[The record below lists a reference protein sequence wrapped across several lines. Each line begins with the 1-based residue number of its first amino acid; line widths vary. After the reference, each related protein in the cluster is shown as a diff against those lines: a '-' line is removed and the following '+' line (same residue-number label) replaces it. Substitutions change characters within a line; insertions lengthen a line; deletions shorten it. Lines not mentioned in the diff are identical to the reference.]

1 MKNEINR
8 ALVAKKARIFVLAAA
23 MICAVSMAANNKVS
37 GVIKDAADKT
47 ALIGVNVSL
56 KQGDQQVSGT
66 VTDAHGKFSLEAE
79 TGEFVLECSY
89 IGYEPIGMSLAINGN
104 IHLGTIEM
112 NEASTELSE
121 VVVEG
126 DAVIQKVDRQILL
139 PNKEQLG
146 ASSDG
151 MSLLQNL
158 QIPRIVVNPADN
170 TVKTLANQDV
180 QLRIN
185 GIEASSSE
193 VMAINP
199 KDVIRIEYHDQPGV
213 RFNGAAAVINY
224 IVRHRDTGGN
234 LMLNASNG
242 VTMPG
247 WGEYHLAGKVN
258 FGKSSFSLMTHY
270 SPRDVYWTRTNSE
283 TYNFSTG
290 TIENREVGEPTR
302 FKMNPVNIGLTYTW
316 TNGEKNML
324 QIALRDFMNFTPHS
338 KTNRDSRLYQA
349 TDSFAIHDHESTQSI
364 SPSLDIYYEHNLPD
378 DNHLYFDVVGTYIN
392 SSNDRRFEQ
401 TPLGETDSLNGAPEN
416 FNFWGEEEA
425 RQPYLLRSNLIVDR
439 RLRRTD
445 VLSRVRGN
453 KYSLIGEAI
462 YEKDWENIALT
473 VGVRHN
479 QQWVE
484 NTYFANANANANVS
498 MLTAETYAFAEMQQ
512 RVKQFSYAVGIGAM
526 HTYIEQAGQ
535 KQSNWIARPQL
546 TMSYDFGKGVFW
558 KYKGYVSGY
567 QPSLSAMSD
576 VAQQIDKYQIR
587 QGNPNLKPVMFVANE
602 MQLSWQSKY
611 VNLNLWA
618 NYSYDH
624 KPIMDETYEQLIDGQ
639 SYVIRTYANH
649 RGFHRLQVAPSVQVR
664 LLNNSLIFTV
674 APFANYYVSLG
685 NSYTHK
691 HFNPGVRASFMG
703 MYNGW
708 QFFGEVTT
716 RSNNLWGETLE
727 YGEFYH
733 HIGVGY
739 NADIRGPHRNQ
750 GTASHG
756 VSSWGFR
763 AMLMNPF
770 SVKGYS
776 IETKDLS
783 ALAPNTQHAEMR
795 DFRQMLILNF
805 HCNLDFGTQR
815 RDSGKRINN
824 EDKENGILSGTK

>member
-1 MKNEINR
+1 
-8 ALVAKKARIFVLAAA
+8 
-23 MICAVSMAANNKVS
+23 
-37 GVIKDAADKT
+37 
-47 ALIGVNVSL
+47 
-56 KQGDQQVSGT
+56 
-66 VTDAHGKFSLEAE
+66 
-79 TGEFVLECSY
+79 
-89 IGYEPIGMSLAINGN
+89 
-104 IHLGTIEM
+104 
-112 NEASTELSE
+112 
-121 VVVEG
+121 
-126 DAVIQKVDRQILL
+126 
-139 PNKEQLG
+139 
-146 ASSDG
+146 
-151 MSLLQNL
+151 
-158 QIPRIVVNPADN
+158 VNPVEN
-170 TVKTLANQDV
+170 SVKTLANQEV

-213 RFNGAAAVINY
+213 RYNGAAAVINY
-224 IVRHRDTGGN
+224 IVKHRDTGGN

-247 WGEYHLAGKVN
+247 WGEYHLSGKVN
-258 FGKSSFSLMTHY
+258 CGKSSFSLMTHY
-270 SPRDVYWTRTNSE
+270 SPRDVYWTRTNAE

-302 FKMNPVNIGLTYTW
+302 FKMNPVNIALTYNW
-316 TNGEKNML
+316 TNGEKEESCPSGAKNML
-324 QIALRDFMNFTPHS
+324 NITLRDFMKFTPQS
-338 KTNRDSRLYQA
+338 KTNRDSYLYQG
-349 TDSFAIHDHESTQSI
+349 TDSFAIHDHESSKSI

-401 TPLGETDSLNGAPEN
+401 LPLGETVADT
-416 FNFWGEEEA
+416 
-425 RQPYLLRSNLIVDR
+425 
-439 RLRRTD
+439 TD
-445 VLSRVRGN
+445 VLSRVKGN

-484 NTYFANANANANVS
+484 NTYLSGINDQIVNDQIVNV
-498 MLTAETYAFAEMQQ
+498 LTTAETYAFAEVQQ
-512 RVKQFSYAVGIGAM
+512 RVGKFSYAAGIGAM
-526 HTYIEQAGQ
+526 HTYIEQGGQ
-535 KQSNWIARPQL
+535 KSSNWIARPQL

-611 VNLNLWA
+611 VNLNIWA

-639 SYVIRTYANH
+639 AYAIRTYANH

-664 LLNNSLIFTV
+664 LLQNKLIFTV

-733 HIGVGY
+733 HIGIGY
-739 NADIRGPHRNQ
+739 NADK
-750 GTASHG
+750 
-756 VSSWGFR
+756 WGFR
-763 AMLMNPF
+763 TMLMNPF

>member
-1 MKNEINR
+1 MQTKY
-8 ALVAKKARIFVLAAA
+8 FVLAAA
-23 MICAVSMAANNKVS
+23 MVCAVSMAANNKVS

-66 VTDAHGKFSLEAE
+66 VTDAHGKFSLETE

-89 IGYEPIGMSLAINGN
+89 IGYEPIGMSLTVSGN
-104 IHLGTIEM
+104 THLGTIEM

-158 QIPRIVVNPADN
+158 QIPRIVVNPVEN
-170 TVKTLANQDV
+170 SVKTLANQEV

-185 GIEASSSE
+185 GIEASNSE

-213 RFNGAAAVINY
+213 RYNGAAAVINY
-224 IVRHRDTGGN
+224 IVKHRDTGGN

-242 VTMPG
+242 VTMSG
-247 WGEYHLAGKVN
+247 WGEYHLSGKVN
-258 FGKSSFSLMTHY
+258 FGKSSFSLLTHY
-270 SPRDVYWTRTNSE
+270 SPRDIYWTRTNAE

-302 FKMNPVNIGLTYTW
+302 FKGNPVNLGLSYNW

-324 QIALRDFMNFTPHS
+324 QIALRDNMLFMPQS
-338 KTNRDSRLYQA
+338 ETNRDSYLYQG

-401 TPLGETDSLNGAPEN
+401 LPLGETVADT
-416 FNFWGEEEA
+416 
-425 RQPYLLRSNLIVDR
+425 
-439 RLRRTD
+439 TD
-445 VLSRVRGN
+445 VTSRVRGN

-462 YEKDWENIALT
+462 YEKDWENIGLT

-484 NTYFANANANANVS
+484 NTYLGSADATVN
-498 MLTAETYAFAEMQQ
+498 MTTAETYAFAEVQQ

-526 HTYIEQAGQ
+526 HTYIEQGGQ
-535 KQSNWIARPQL
+535 KSSNWIARPQL
-546 TMSYDFGKGVFW
+546 TLSYDFGKGVFW

-611 VNLNLWA
+611 VNLNIWA

-624 KPIMDETYEQLIDGQ
+624 KPIMEETYEQLIDGQ
-639 SYVIRTYANH
+639 AYAIRTYANH

-664 LLNNSLIFTV
+664 LLQNKLIFTV

-716 RSNNLWGETLE
+716 RYNNLWGETLE

-733 HIGVGY
+733 QIGVGY
-739 NADIRGPHRNQ
+739 NADK
-750 GTASHG
+750 
-756 VSSWGFR
+756 WGFR

-815 RDSGKRINN
+815 RENGKRINN

>member
-1 MKNEINR
+1 MQTKYFV
-8 ALVAKKARIFVLAAA
+8 LVAA
-23 MICAVSMAANNKVS
+23 MVCAVSMVANNKVS
-37 GVIKDAADKT
+37 GVIKDAADKS
-47 ALIGVNVSL
+47 ALVGVNVSL

-89 IGYEPIGMSLAINGN
+89 IGYEPIGMSLTVSGN
-104 IHLGTIEM
+104 THLGTIEM
-112 NEASTELSE
+112 NETSTELGE

-185 GIEASSSE
+185 GIEASNSE

-213 RFNGAAAVINY
+213 RYNGAAAVINY
-224 IVRHRDTGGN
+224 IVKHRDTGGN

-258 FGKSSFSLMTHY
+258 FGKSSFSLITHY

-302 FKMNPVNIGLTYTW
+302 FKMNPMNIGLTYNW

-324 QIALRDFMNFTPHS
+324 NITLRDNMLFMPHS
-338 KTNRDSRLYQA
+338 KTNRDSYLYQG
-349 TDSFAIHDHESTQSI
+349 TDSFAIHDHESSRSI
-364 SPSLDIYYEHNLPD
+364 SPSLDIYYEHNLPNN
-378 DNHLYFDVVGTYIN
+378 NHLYFDVVGTYIN

-401 TPLGETDSLNGAPEN
+401 TPIGKTVADT
-416 FNFWGEEEA
+416 
-425 RQPYLLRSNLIVDR
+425 
-439 RLRRTD
+439 TD
-445 VLSRVRGN
+445 VTSRVRGN

-462 YEKDWENIALT
+462 YEKDWENIGLT

-484 NTYFANANANANVS
+484 NTYLGSADVTVS
-498 MLTAETYAFAEMQQ
+498 MTTAETYVFAEVQQ

-546 TMSYDFGKGVFW
+546 TLSYDFGKGVFW

-576 VAQQIDKYQIR
+576 VAQQVDKYQIR

-624 KPIMDETYEQLIDGQ
+624 QPIMEETYEQLIDGQ
-639 SYVIRTYANH
+639 SYAIRTYANH

-664 LLNNSLIFTV
+664 LLQNKLIFTV

-691 HFNPGVRASFMG
+691 HFNPGVRASIMG
-703 MYNGW
+703 MYKGW

-733 HIGVGY
+733 HIGLGY
-739 NADIRGPHRNQ
+739 NADK
-750 GTASHG
+750 
-756 VSSWGFR
+756 WGFR

-815 RDSGKRINN
+815 RENGKRINN

>member
-1 MKNEINR
+1 MQTKY
-8 ALVAKKARIFVLAAA
+8 LVLAAA

-37 GVIKDAADKT
+37 GVIKDAADKS

-66 VTDAHGKFSLEAE
+66 VTDAHGKFSLEAK

-104 IHLGTIEM
+104 INLGTIEM
-112 NEASTELSE
+112 NEASTELGE

-158 QIPRIVVNPADN
+158 QIPRIVVNPVEN
-170 TVKTLANQDV
+170 SVKTLANQDV

-224 IVRHRDTGGN
+224 IVKHRDTGGN

-247 WGEYHLAGKVN
+247 WGEYHLSGKVN

-270 SPRDVYWTRTNSE
+270 SPRDIYWTRTNAE

-302 FKMNPVNIGLTYTW
+302 FKGNPVNLGLTYNW

-324 QIALRDFMNFTPHS
+324 NITLRDNMLFMPHS
-338 KTNRDSRLYQA
+338 KTNRDSYLYQG
-349 TDSFAIHDHESTQSI
+349 TDSFAIHDHESSKSI
-364 SPSLDIYYEHNLPD
+364 SPSLDIYYEHNLPND
-378 DNHLYFDVVGTYIN
+378 HHLYFDVVGTYIN

-401 TPLGETDSLNGAPEN
+401 TPLGETVADT
-416 FNFWGEEEA
+416 
-425 RQPYLLRSNLIVDR
+425 
-439 RLRRTD
+439 TD
-445 VLSRVRGN
+445 VTSRVKGN

-479 QQWVE
+479 QQWME
-484 NTYFANANANANVS
+484 NLYNVQRDDVQGTKVS
-498 MLTAETYAFAEMQQ
+498 MMTAETYAFAEVQQ

-546 TMSYDFGKGVFW
+546 TLSYDFGKGVFW

-624 KPIMDETYEQLIDGQ
+624 KPIMDETFELSTLSDSGL
-639 SYVIRTYANH
+639 STLSEAVSPMVVRTYANH

-664 LLNNSLIFTV
+664 LLQNKLIFTV

-691 HFNPGVRASFMG
+691 HFNPGVRASIMG
-703 MYNGW
+703 MYKGW

-716 RSNNLWGETLE
+716 RYNNLWGETLE

-733 HIGVGY
+733 HIGLGY
-739 NADIRGPHRNQ
+739 NADK
-750 GTASHG
+750 
-756 VSSWGFR
+756 WGFR

-805 HCNLDFGTQR
+805 HCNLDFGTQHR
-815 RDSGKRINN
+815 ESGKRINN

>member
-1 MKNEINR
+1 MQT
-8 ALVAKKARIFVLAAA
+8 RIFVLTSA
-23 MICAVSMAANNKVS
+23 MICVVSMNAQTGAQTNYNDTLRMDTSMFKLAEV
-37 GVIKDAADKT
+37 
-47 ALIGVNVSL
+47 
-56 KQGDQQVSGT
+56 T
-66 VTDAHGKFSLEAE
+66 VEAQ
-79 TGEFVLECSY
+79 
-89 IGYEPIGMSLAINGN
+89 N
-104 IHLGTIEM
+104 
-112 NEASTELSE
+112 
-121 VVVEG
+121 
-126 DAVIQKVDRQILL
+126 VIQKVDKQVLF
-139 PNKEQLG
+139 PNKEQRK
-146 ASSDG
+146 ASHDG

-185 GIEASSSE
+185 GIEASNSE

-213 RFNGAAAVINY
+213 RYNGAAAVINY
-224 IVRHRDTGGN
+224 IVKHRDTGGN

-247 WGEYHLAGKVN
+247 WGEYHLSGKVN
-258 FGKSSFSLMTHY
+258 FGKSSFSLLTHY
-270 SPRDVYWTRTNSE
+270 SPRDIYWTRTNAE

-302 FKMNPVNIGLTYTW
+302 FKGNPVNLGLTYNW
-316 TNGEKNML
+316 TNGEKNRV
-324 QIALRDFMNFTPHS
+324 QIALRDFMKFTPQS
-338 KTNRDSRLYQA
+338 KTNRDSYLYQG

-364 SPSLDIYYEHNLPD
+364 SPSLDIYYEHNLPND
-378 DNHLYFDVVGTYIN
+378 HHLYFDLVGTYIN

-401 TPLGETDSLNGAPEN
+401 TPLGETIADT
-416 FNFWGEEEA
+416 
-425 RQPYLLRSNLIVDR
+425 
-439 RLRRTD
+439 TD
-445 VLSRVRGN
+445 VTSRVRGN

-479 QQWVE
+479 QQWMENQYLVE
-484 NTYFANANANANVS
+484 SQKSKVESTVS
-498 MLTAETYAFAEMQQ
+498 MTTAETYAFAEVQQ

-535 KQSNWIARPQL
+535 KQLNWIARPQL
-546 TMSYDFGKGVFW
+546 TLSYDFGKGVFW

-602 MQLSWQSKY
+602 MQLSWQSKH

-624 KPIMDETYEQLIDGQ
+624 KPIMDETFEQLIDGQ
-639 SYVIRTYANH
+639 SYAVRTYANH

-664 LLNNSLIFTV
+664 VLNNSLIFTV

-691 HFNPGVRASFMG
+691 HFNPGVRASIMG
-703 MYNGW
+703 MYKGW

-716 RSNNLWGETLE
+716 RCNNLWGETLE

-733 HIGVGY
+733 HIGLGY
-739 NADIRGPHRNQ
+739 NADK
-750 GTASHG
+750 
-756 VSSWGFR
+756 WGFR

-805 HCNLDFGTQR
+805 HCNLDFGSRASTR
-815 RDSGKRINN
+815 ENKRINN

>member
-1 MKNEINR
+1 
-8 ALVAKKARIFVLAAA
+8 

-37 GVIKDAADKT
+37 GVIKDAADKS
-47 ALIGVNVSL
+47 ALVGVNVSL

-89 IGYEPIGMSLAINGN
+89 IGYEPIGMSLAVSGN

-112 NEASTELSE
+112 NEASTELGE

-185 GIEASSSE
+185 GIEASNSE

-224 IVRHRDTGGN
+224 IVKHRDTGGN

-247 WGEYHLAGKVN
+247 WGEYHLSGKVN
-258 FGKSSFSLMTHY
+258 FGKSSFSLLTHY
-270 SPRDVYWTRTNSE
+270 SPRDIYWTRTNAE

-302 FKMNPVNIGLTYTW
+302 FKMNPVNIGLTYNW

-324 QIALRDFMNFTPHS
+324 QISLRDNMNFTPYAQS
-338 KTNRDSRLYQA
+338 NRDTYLYQG
-349 TDSFAIHDHESTQSI
+349 TDSFAIHDHESSKSI

-378 DNHLYFDVVGTYIN
+378 DHHLYFDLVGTYIN

-401 TPLGETDSLNGAPEN
+401 LPLGETVADT
-416 FNFWGEEEA
+416 
-425 RQPYLLRSNLIVDR
+425 
-439 RLRRTD
+439 TD
-445 VLSRVRGN
+445 VTSRVRGN

-479 QQWVE
+479 QQWME
-484 NTYFANANANANVS
+484 NTYLGSDSATVNMTA
-498 MLTAETYAFAEMQQ
+498 AETYAFAEVQQ

-546 TMSYDFGKGVFW
+546 TLCYDFGKGVFW

-624 KPIMDETYEQLIDGQ
+624 KPIMDETFEQLIDGQ
-639 SYVIRTYANH
+639 SYAVRTYANH

-664 LLNNSLIFTV
+664 LLQNKLTFTV

-691 HFNPGVRASFMG
+691 HFNPGVRASIMG
-703 MYNGW
+703 MYKGW

-716 RSNNLWGETLE
+716 RYNNLWGETLE

-733 HIGVGY
+733 HIGLGY
-739 NADIRGPHRNQ
+739 NADK
-750 GTASHG
+750 
-756 VSSWGFR
+756 WGFR

>member
-1 MKNEINR
+1 MQTKY
-8 ALVAKKARIFVLAAA
+8 FVLAAA
-23 MICAVSMAANNKVS
+23 MICAVSMAANNKVN
-37 GVIKDAADKT
+37 GVIKDAADKS
-47 ALIGVNVSL
+47 ALVGVNVTLVESQ
-56 KQGDQQVSGT
+56 KSKGESTRNVVSGT
-66 VTDAHGKFSLEAE
+66 VTDAHGKFSLETE

-89 IGYEPIGMSLAINGN
+89 IGYEPIGMSLAVSGN

-112 NEASTELSE
+112 NGASTELSE

-213 RFNGAAAVINY
+213 RYNGAAAVINY

-234 LMLNASNG
+234 MMLNASNG

-247 WGEYHLAGKVN
+247 WGEYHLSGKVN

-270 SPRDVYWTRTNSE
+270 SPRDVYWTRTNAE

-302 FKMNPVNIGLTYTW
+302 FKMNPVNLGLTYNW

-324 QIALRDFMNFTPHS
+324 QISLRDNMNFTPYAQS
-338 KTNRDSRLYQA
+338 NRDTYLYQG
-349 TDSFAIHDHESTQSI
+349 TDSFAIHDHESSKSI

-378 DNHLYFDVVGTYIN
+378 DHHLYFDLVGTYIN

-401 TPLGETDSLNGAPEN
+401 TPLGETVADT
-416 FNFWGEEEA
+416 
-425 RQPYLLRSNLIVDR
+425 
-439 RLRRTD
+439 TD
-445 VLSRVRGN
+445 VTSRVRGN

-484 NTYFANANANANVS
+484 NTYLGSANATVN
-498 MLTAETYAFAEMQQ
+498 MTTAETYAFAEVQQ

-526 HTYIEQAGQ
+526 HTYIEQGGQ
-535 KQSNWIARPQL
+535 KSSNWIARPQL
-546 TMSYDFGKGVFW
+546 TLSYDFGKGVFW

-587 QGNPNLKPVMFVANE
+587 QGNPNLKPVRFVANE
-602 MQLSWQSKY
+602 MQLSWQSKH

-624 KPIMDETYEQLIDGQ
+624 KPIMDETFEQLIDDQ
-639 SYVIRTYANH
+639 SYAVRTYANH

-664 LLNNSLIFTV
+664 VLNNSLIFTV

-691 HFNPGVRASFMG
+691 HFNPGVRASIMG
-703 MYNGW
+703 MYKGW

-733 HIGVGY
+733 HIGLGY
-739 NADIRGPHRNQ
+739 NADK
-750 GTASHG
+750 
-756 VSSWGFR
+756 WGFR

-815 RDSGKRINN
+815 RENGKRINN
-824 EDKENGILSGTK
+824 EDKETGILSGTK

>member
-1 MKNEINR
+1 M
-8 ALVAKKARIFVLAAA
+8 KARIFVLAAA

-37 GVIKDAADKT
+37 GVIKDAADKS
-47 ALIGVNVSL
+47 ALIGVNVCL

-89 IGYEPIGMSLAINGN
+89 IGYEPIGMSLTVSGN
-104 IHLGTIEM
+104 THLGTIEM

-158 QIPRIVVNPADN
+158 QIPRIVVNPVEN
-170 TVKTLANQDV
+170 SVKTLANQEV

-185 GIEASSSE
+185 GIEASNSE

-213 RFNGAAAVINY
+213 RYNGAAAVINY
-224 IVRHRDTGGN
+224 IVKHRDTGGN

-258 FGKSSFSLMTHY
+258 FGKSSFSLITHY

-302 FKMNPVNIGLTYTW
+302 FKMNPVNIGLTYNW

-324 QIALRDFMNFTPHS
+324 QISLRDNMNFTPYAQS
-338 KTNRDSRLYQA
+338 NRDTYLYQG
-349 TDSFAIHDHESTQSI
+349 TDSFAIHDHESSKSI

-378 DNHLYFDVVGTYIN
+378 DNHLYFDLVGTYIN

-401 TPLGETDSLNGAPEN
+401 LPLGETVADT
-416 FNFWGEEEA
+416 
-425 RQPYLLRSNLIVDR
+425 
-439 RLRRTD
+439 TD
-445 VLSRVRGN
+445 VTSRVKGN

-462 YEKDWENIALT
+462 YEKDWENIGLT

-479 QQWVE
+479 QQWME
-484 NTYFANANANANVS
+484 NTYLGSADATVN
-498 MLTAETYAFAEMQQ
+498 MTTAETYAFAEVQQ

-546 TMSYDFGKGVFW
+546 TLSYDFGKGVFW

-602 MQLSWQSKY
+602 MQLSWQSKH

-639 SYVIRTYANH
+639 SYAVRTYANH

-664 LLNNSLIFTV
+664 VLNNSLIFTV

-691 HFNPGVRASFMG
+691 HFNPGVRASIMG
-703 MYNGW
+703 MYKGW

-716 RSNNLWGETLE
+716 RYNNLWGETLE
-727 YGEFYH
+727 HGEFYH
-733 HIGVGY
+733 HIGLGY
-739 NADIRGPHRNQ
+739 NADK
-750 GTASHG
+750 
-756 VSSWGFR
+756 WGFR

>member
-1 MKNEINR
+1 MQ
-8 ALVAKKARIFVLAAA
+8 ARIFVLAAA
-23 MICAVSMAANNKVS
+23 MVCAVSMAANNKVS

-56 KQGDQQVSGT
+56 KQGEQQVSGT

-79 TGEFVLECSY
+79 TGRFVLECSY
-89 IGYEPIGMSLAINGN
+89 IGYEPIGMSLAVNGN

-158 QIPRIVVNPADN
+158 QIPRIVVNPTDN
-170 TVKTLANQDV
+170 SVKTLANQEV

-213 RFNGAAAVINY
+213 RYNGAAAVINY
-224 IVRHRDTGGN
+224 IVKHRDTGGN

-247 WGEYHLAGKVN
+247 WGEYHLSGKVN
-258 FGKSSFSLMTHY
+258 CGKSSFSLLTHY
-270 SPRDVYWTRTNSE
+270 SPRDIYWTRTNAE

-302 FKMNPVNIGLTYTW
+302 FKMNPVNIGLTYNW

-338 KTNRDSRLYQA
+338 KTNRDSYLYQG
-349 TDSFAIHDHESTQSI
+349 TDSFAIHDHESSKSI

-401 TPLGETDSLNGAPEN
+401 TPLGETVADT
-416 FNFWGEEEA
+416 
-425 RQPYLLRSNLIVDR
+425 
-439 RLRRTD
+439 TD

-462 YEKDWENIALT
+462 YEKDWDNIALT

-484 NTYFANANANANVS
+484 NTYLGSADATVN
-498 MLTAETYAFAEMQQ
+498 MTTAETYAFAEVQQ

-526 HTYIEQAGQ
+526 HTYIKQAGQ
-535 KQSNWIARPQL
+535 KSSNWIARPQL

-587 QGNPNLKPVMFVANE
+587 QGNPDLKPVMFVANE

-611 VNLNLWA
+611 VNLNIWA

-639 SYVIRTYANH
+639 AYAIRTYANH

-664 LLNNSLIFTV
+664 LLQNKLIFTV

-691 HFNPGVRASFMG
+691 HFNPGVRASIMG
-703 MYNGW
+703 MYKGW

-739 NADIRGPHRNQ
+739 NADK
-750 GTASHG
+750 
-756 VSSWGFR
+756 WGFR

-805 HCNLDFGTQR
+805 HCNLDFGSRASTR
-815 RDSGKRINN
+815 ENKRINN